1 MTVGSRT
8 NECFAAAIVCS
19 SIYVD
24 WSMAIIDEGDTGWVI
39 ESGSHGDG

>member
-8 NECFAAAIVCS
+8 SECLATTIVCG

-24 WSMAIIDEGDTGWVI
+24 WSMAIIDEGDASWVI